1 MNRQVHTQMGFPG
14 GSVVKNPPA
23 SARVA
28 GSVPESGRSPGGGKD
43 PTPVFFPGECHGQ
56 RSLAGCSLRGRKES
70 GACEGVT
77 LSAGRCLRQHHRD
90 PERWLPPPPPRPSDV
105 QGSPYRGP
113 TMLLPFRLQQHG
125 DGQPA
130 PGIGR
135 RAVSPRPGRLP
146 RRARLGRLHAP
157 GPGRARGGSV
167 DPRTPA
173 AGTPEP
179 AAASHVPSLPLM
191 DWPRAPKASQ
201 TRGPSEPIIPAGG
214 CRCGFLGTAWGAA
227 GCPQLPK
234 RVSPRR
240 GCCKPMSPVSY
251 VRLDGVETMPSE
263 LGVCK
268 SLPALPPGSRP
279 SRESLVG
286 VLSGSV
292 GGASLVAQLVKKPPA
307 MQET

>member
-1 MNRQVHTQMGFPG
+1 M
-14 GSVVKNPPA
+14 VKNPPA
-23 SARVA
+23 SARDA

-113 TMLLPFRLQQHG
+113 TMLLSFRLQQHG

-157 GPGRARGGSV
+157 GPVKSV
-167 DPRTPA
+167 
-173 AGTPEP
+173 
-179 AAASHVPSLPLM
+179 
-191 DWPRAPKASQ
+191 
-201 TRGPSEPIIPAGG
+201 
-214 CRCGFLGTAWGAA
+214 
-227 GCPQLPK
+227 
-234 RVSPRR
+234 
-240 GCCKPMSPVSY
+240 
-251 VRLDGVETMPSE
+251 MPSNH
-263 LGVCK
+263 LILFY
-268 SLPALPPGSRP
+268 SLLLLPSIKLYCG
-279 SRESLVG
+279 
-286 VLSGSV
+286 LSEICLIFS
-292 GGASLVAQLVKKPPA
+292 
-307 MQET
+307 M